1 MTYYNVVGGYDPHLP
16 VESLQGL
23 DIAAAQQHR
32 SGGGGG
38 GGSNYGTL
46 DPMELP
52 PGHAAQPPHPADMP
66 PAGQPGYDQQVP
78 PQPPRDNNQMAAWYD
93 TDL

>member
-1 MTYYNVVGGYDPHLP
+1 MD
-16 VESLQGL
+16 SLQGL
-23 DIAAAQQHR
+23 DIASQQHR
-32 SGGGGG
+32 GGGGG
-38 GGSNYGTL
+38 GNYGTL

-52 PGHAAQPPHPADMP
+52 PGHAPPHPADM
-66 PAGQPGYDQQVP
+66 AAQQGAYDQQVP

>member
-1 MTYYNVVGGYDPHLP
+1 MNM
-16 VESLQGL
+16 SLKPIL
-23 DIAAAQQHR
+23 KIR
-32 SGGGGG
+32 SLHCVSGG

-46 DPMELP
+46 DPMDLP
-52 PGHAAQPPHPADMP
+52 PGHAPPPHPADM
-66 PAGQPGYDQQVP
+66 AAAQQQAYDQQVP